1 MDLYLRFLP
10 ELGLLGLSLALF
22 LVTVTVGG
30 ESDDADPSRRNEKR
44 NAAAFVSEHI
54 GLFGSIGVLI
64 LAALAIWQDGT
75 LFFDAYRVGLFS
87 QLVKI
92 ALAAGLVGAMW
103 LARDAR
109 NLPVRDR
116 PEFLLFMALS
126 TLGMMMLVSA
136 DELISFYVVLELSAY
151 CLYIM
156 VPMASGHGSHNEASY
171 KYFIYGATTSAISL
185 YGMSILYGL
194 AGTTSIPGI
203 AAALGAAP
211 TALALAAVVL
221 AITGILFKLAVFP
234 FHFWA
239 PDVYQVST
247 HSAAAFIAA
256 TSKVGAVAALLR
268 LLLIGAD
275 IERLYWVLGGLAV
288 LSMTFG
294 NLAAI
299 AQKDLKRLLAYSGV
313 AQGGYI
319 LLGLMGQ
326 DHAGYTAAAYYTAG
340 YLAMVLL
347 CFLVIVEVGRTL
359 PATEGGRPSNVLP
372 ISSLDGLHQRSP
384 VLALALLVGL
394 LGMAGVP
401 PTAGFTG
408 KWLLFKAAI
417 EVDAFW
423 LVFIA
428 GVNNTIAVYYY
439 LIVVK
444 AAYVHGP
451 EGQPALRPGLVA
463 KLAGLGV
470 SLGVVLLGVF
480 PQWVVP
486 ALDRAMTALLGG

>member
-1 MDLYLRFLP
+1 
-10 ELGLLGLSLALF
+10 
-22 LVTVTVGG
+22 
-30 ESDDADPSRRNEKR
+30 
-44 NAAAFVSEHI
+44 
-54 GLFGSIGVLI
+54 
-64 LAALAIWQDGT
+64 
-75 LFFDAYRVGLFS
+75 
-87 QLVKI
+87 
-92 ALAAGLVGAMW
+92 
-103 LARDAR
+103 
-109 NLPVRDR
+109 
-116 PEFLLFMALS
+116 
-126 TLGMMMLVSA
+126 
-136 DELISFYVVLELSAY
+136 
-151 CLYIM
+151 
-156 VPMASGHGSHNEASY
+156 Y
-171 KYFIYGATTSAISL
+171 KYFIYGATTSAVSL
-185 YGMSILYGL
+185 YGMTILYGL
-194 AGTTSIPGI
+194 AGTTSIPAI

-211 TALALAAVVL
+211 STLALAAVVL
-221 AITGILFKLAVFP
+221 AITGVLFKLAVFP

-247 HSAAAFIAA
+247 HGAAAFIAA

-268 LLLIGAD
+268 LLLVGAD
-275 IERLYWVLGGLAV
+275 VEQLYWVLGGLAV

-326 DHAGYTAAAYYTAG
+326 DSAGYTAATYYTIG

-359 PATEGGRPSNVLP
+359 PESEGGRPSNVLP
-372 ISSLDGLHQRSP
+372 ISALDGLHQRSP

-417 EVDAFW
+417 EVEAFW
-423 LVFIA
+423 LVLIA
-428 GVNNTIAVYYY
+428 GINNTIAIYYY

-444 AAYVHGP
+444 AAYVHGA
-451 EGQPALRPGLVA
+451 EGQPRLEPGLMA
-463 KLAGLGV
+463 KMAGVGV
-470 SLGVVLLGVF
+470 SLAVVFLGVF

-486 ALDRAMTALLGG
+486 ALDRAMNALLGG